1 MKKIFST
8 SFKPSLLQFWLLLLR
23 VSVSGFMLTH
33 GFPKL
38 LKVVNGDL
46 QFGDPYGI
54 GAEISLFLAAFA
66 EGICSIFVLLG
77 LGTRLAVI
85 PLIFTMVTIVFVVH
99 INDPFGRQE
108 LPLLYLLIYI
118 TLLITGAG
126 KYSIDQV
133 IKK

>member
-8 SFKPSLLQFWLLLLR
+8 SFKPSLLHFWLLLLR
-23 VSVSGFMLTH
+23 VGVSGFMLTH

-38 LKVVNGDL
+38 LKVMNGNM
-46 QFGDPYGI
+46 QFGDPYGL
-54 GAEISLFLAAFA
+54 GAEVSLVLAAFA
-66 EGICSIFVLLG
+66 EGICSILVILG

-85 PLIFTMVTIVFVVH
+85 PLIFTMVTVVFVVH
-99 INDPFGRQE
+99 GNDPFGRQE
-108 LPLLYLLIYI
+108 LPLLYLLVYI

-126 KYSIDQV
+126 KYSIDQI